1 MNLFF
6 HQCLQNLRQINQ
18 IVQHHTLVK
27 RKITDYLM
35 YLALIIDTLEIQV
48 SFPFTKIWSSPV
60 AVLLN
65 IIQNSGSNPNCKG
78 IKRDLIIKMKT
89 ISKDSFYYNIS
100 SWEMRLV
107 WTVWGFR
114 GAVHGWALCIKFLVW
129 FLWLPNLQVLK
140 VRCQRHK
147 THH

>member
-1 MNLFF
+1 MNIWLTKKKMNLFF

-65 IIQNSGSNPNCKG
+65 IIQNSGSNPNCK
-78 IKRDLIIKMKT
+78 R
-89 ISKDSFYYNIS
+89 N
-100 SWEMRLV
+100 
-107 WTVWGFR
+107 
-114 GAVHGWALCIKFLVW
+114 
-129 FLWLPNLQVLK
+129 
-140 VRCQRHK
+140 
-147 THH
+147 